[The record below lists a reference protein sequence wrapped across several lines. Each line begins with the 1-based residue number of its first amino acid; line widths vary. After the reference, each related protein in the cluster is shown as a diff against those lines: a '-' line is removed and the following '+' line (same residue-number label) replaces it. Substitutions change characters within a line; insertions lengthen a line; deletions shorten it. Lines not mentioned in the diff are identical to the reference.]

1 MDFSISL
8 GALGKT
14 AHDLFAACR
23 RIAGPGGVEVPV
35 PRPEHLIAMKL
46 HAIGNDPGRRLQDLA
61 DIRSLMTLPEV
72 DRSLVRKYFEKRDLL
87 EDFHALEETL

>member
-1 MDFSISL
+1 
-8 GALGKT
+8 
-14 AHDLFAACR
+14 
-23 RIAGPGGVEVPV
+23 
-35 PRPEHLIAMKL
+35 MKL